1 MHPGFWL
8 QYLCHLI
15 ILLQL
20 PIKSLAVQESSAMMQ
35 VDKNETSLVVKDEMQ
50 NGGFAQAES
59 IIFYTKVIQEIILE
73 ALYKFVYHAC

>member
-20 PIKSLAVQESSAMMQ
+20 PIKSLAIQESSAMMQ
-35 VDKNETSLVVKDEMQ
+35 VDKKETSLVVKDEM
-50 NGGFAQAES
+50 
-59 IIFYTKVIQEIILE
+59 
-73 ALYKFVYHAC
+73 